1 MMRCITAR
9 STCGWNVCVF
19 WSRRGQRRGVS
30 VGGRGEEETN
40 NVAGSS
46 QEMGWG
52 GGSMVQ
58 FRMGETEM
66 DRDSQV
72 CQGLRGCP

>member
-1 MMRCITAR
+1 
-9 STCGWNVCVF
+9 
-19 WSRRGQRRGVS
+19 